1 MNNFD
6 LRHYLYNNPLL
17 QEEIED
23 DGAEEKAF
31 DAEFDASGDQ
41 IAAAIKKLAVQ
52 AKKKEKQAVKEGKN
66 KKQIN
71 EVVVTSV
78 VAAILTGNALLG
90 FISKLATKLFKK
102 LGYKKGEDIAE
113 KIEKFAHDNEIS
125 FQSPIKRI
133 VGLIVKDEEKV
144 ELLTK
149 AIYAI
154 VILIMAGK
162 AGSGAIDAVKNADW
176 FQAAFKT
183 LKTLAKSDEVKANA
197 APVLLKLIS

>member
-23 DGAEEKAF
+23 GGAEEKAF
-31 DAEFDASGDQ
+31 DAEFDASGEQ

-78 VAAILTGNALLG
+78 VATILTGNALLG
-90 FISKLATKLFKK
+90 FISKLATKLMKY
-102 LGYKKGEDIAE
+102 LS
-113 KIEKFAHDNEIS
+113 N
-125 FQSPIKRI
+125 
-133 VGLIVKDEEKV
+133 L
-144 ELLTK
+144 
-149 AIYAI
+149 
-154 VILIMAGK
+154 
-162 AGSGAIDAVKNADW
+162 
-176 FQAAFKT
+176 
-183 LKTLAKSDEVKANA
+183 
-197 APVLLKLIS
+197 LLKG

>member
-23 DGAEEKAF
+23 GGAEEKAF
-31 DAEFDASGDQ
+31 DAAFDASGEQ
-41 IAAAIKKLAVQ
+41 IAAAIKKLAVK
-52 AKKKEKQAVKEGKN
+52 AKKSEEKAIKEGKS
-66 KKQIN
+66 KQQIN
-71 EVVVTSV
+71 EAVGISIMS
-78 VAAILTGNALLG
+78 AILTGNALLG

-113 KIEKFAHDNEIS
+113 KIHKFAHDNEKA
-125 FQSPIKRI
+125 FQAPIKRI
-133 VGLIVKDEEKV
+133 VGLIVKDEEQA

-154 VILIMAGK
+154 AILVMAGK
-162 AGSGAIDAVKNADW
+162 AGSGAIDAVKNSEW
-176 FQAAFKT
+176 FSAAFKT
-183 LKTLAKSDEVKANA
+183 LKTLAKSDEVRANA
-197 APVLLKLIS
+197 APVW